1 MLTVPPS
8 GCNSACTDLVTMPNP
23 AAAPHAESVA
33 LLSGNEPL
41 FIVFN
46 GGSGNDDAAE
56 TRNRIEAR
64 LSEAGRAYTIFA
76 VDRPGQLP
84 QIAEM
89 AVERARQA
97 NGVVVAAGGD
107 GTLNAV
113 AAAVLPTGLPFGIL
127 PRGTFNYFGRTY
139 GISRETEEAVASLLD
154 ARIEPVQVGLLDGR
168 PFLVNA
174 SLGLYPQL
182 LEDREVYKKMLGRRR
197 WVALLSA
204 LVTLARAPAQLTL
217 ELLSHGQQQVL
228 RTPTLVVGNNSLQLE
243 QIGIPEVAHLED
255 NRLVAMIAKP
265 VGTLALYGLLLM
277 GAIGR
282 LGDTSRVISFSFE
295 TLTVRVRGRRRIKV
309 AMDGEIHWARTPLHF
324 AVSPKRLQLLIP
336 RDKSRLDRS

>member
-1 MLTVPPS
+1 
-8 GCNSACTDLVTMPNP
+8 MPNADASP
-23 AAAPHAESVA
+23 LTEPVA
-33 LLSGNEPL
+33 KLSGNEPF

-46 GGSGNDDAAE
+46 GGSGNDDAME
-56 TRNRIEAR
+56 TRTRIEER
-64 LSEAGRAYTIFA
+64 LGAAGRAYTLFT
-76 VDRPGQLP
+76 VDRPKQLP
-84 QIAEM
+84 QIADR
-89 AVERARQA
+89 AVEQARQA
-97 NGVVVAAGGD
+97 NGIVVAAGGD

-139 GISRETEEAVASLLD
+139 GISRETDEALASLLD

-204 LVTLARAPAQLTL
+204 LITLARAPAQLTL
-217 ELLSHGQQQVL
+217 DLLSHGEHQVL

-255 NRLVAMIAKP
+255 NRLVAMLAKP

-282 LGDTSRVISFSFE
+282 LGDTSRVISFGFE

-309 AMDGEIHWARTPLHF
+309 AMDGEIHWTRTPLQF
-324 AVSPKRLQLLIP
+324 SVSPTRLQLLVP
-336 RDKSRLDRS
+336 RDTSRLDRS

>member
-1 MLTVPPS
+1 MPTEDISP
-8 GCNSACTDLVTMPNP
+8 VTEPI
-23 AAAPHAESVA
+23 AR
-33 LLSGNEPL
+33 LSGNEPF

-46 GGSGNDDAAE
+46 GGSGSGDAME
-56 TRNRIEAR
+56 TRAAIEKR
-64 LSEAGRAYTIFA
+64 LSEAGRAHTIFT
-76 VDRPGQLP
+76 VDRPRQLP
-84 QIAEM
+84 RIAEM

-97 NGVVVAAGGD
+97 NGIVVAAGGD

-139 GISRETEEAVASLLD
+139 GISRETDEALASLLD

-217 ELLSHGQQQVL
+217 DLLSHGQHQVM

-243 QIGIPEVAHLED
+243 QVGIPEVAHLED

-324 AVSPKRLQLLIP
+324 SVSPKRLQLLIP
-336 RDKSRLDRS
+336 RDQSRLDRS